1 MYTGVLQKDCTEE
14 QIFAAK
20 KTVQVIN
27 DTPKRCPDCGEVHP
41 DITFNLFEFEMEAE
55 ADESSDKTKRA
66 G

>member
-1 MYTGVLQKDCTEE
+1 M
-14 QIFAAK
+14 
-20 KTVQVIN
+20 N

-41 DITFNLFEFEMEAE
+41 DITFNLFEMEAE